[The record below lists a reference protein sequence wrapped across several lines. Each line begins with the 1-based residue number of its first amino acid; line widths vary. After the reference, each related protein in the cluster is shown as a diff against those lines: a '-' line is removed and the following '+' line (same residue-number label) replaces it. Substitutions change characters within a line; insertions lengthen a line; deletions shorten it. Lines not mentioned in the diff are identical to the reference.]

1 MRESCLKTLSNRVE
15 TPKMP
20 SRAFDSDRAQ
30 SSTLFAAK
38 NDPIRKSRINFD
50 KFRKKEQKNYPCKLA
65 GALYTKSVIIPPRK
79 R

>member
-15 TPKMP
+15 TLEIP

-38 NDPIRKSRINFD
+38 SDPIRKSRINFD
-50 KFRKKEQKNYPCKLA
+50 KFRKKRAKKLPLQTCRGIVYEIRNYSA
-65 GALYTKSVIIPPRK
+65 A
-79 R
+79 